1 MALCVWY
8 LSLSKTFSRFTHVVA
23 CVSGLFLFYG
33 WIAFHY
39 ISAPHFFIHSS
50 GDGRMGCFHLFAILN
65 SAAVNIHAQIF
76 VSAPILSVFKL
87 FKLVTW
93 YICFFKKKRISYF
106 KLKYSL
112 HAASQV
118 HRKMILHIY
127 ILFQILSIIGYYRIL
142 TVVPHAIQWVL
153 VVIYFIYNSVYLLTP
168 NSEFVPSFLLPLW

>member
-1 MALCVWY
+1 
-8 LSLSKTFSRFTHVVA
+8 
-23 CVSGLFLFYG
+23 
-33 WIAFHY
+33 
-39 ISAPHFFIHSS
+39 
-50 GDGRMGCFHLFAILN
+50 MGCFRLFAILN
-65 SAAVNIHAQIF
+65 SAAMNIHAQIF

-87 FKLVTW
+87 LSWSHDSCAFL
-93 YICFFKKKRISYF
+93 KKRISYF

-112 HAASQV
+112 LPVSQV

-168 NSEFVPSFLLPLW
+168 NSEFVPFFLLPLC